1 MDDAINAQL
10 DFYKIKDLEN
20 TEAVTLVKAFD
31 LRVKQ
36 EQENIHKNINSGE
49 TEREFFFQSKD
60 AADDFNDFP

>member
-36 EQENIHKNINSGE
+36 EQENIHKNINAGE
-49 TEREFFFQSKD
+49 TEKEFFFQSKD
-60 AADDFNDFP
+60 ASGDFNDFP